1 MRTDNFYQDPSNS
14 EQSAKKEKLRHISS
28 NAKTNTPASILA
40 MFLCALL
47 YVQTTQ
53 AAWLHTWLGWMTL
66 AIAARHFLTKLTDIN
81 SDLETNF
88 QFLNLGLGLVPLGW
102 GIGWFI
108 FVNSSDQS
116 SYLTYLM
123 ISQTVLFV
131 GMATYCIN
139 WPSFLCFLL
148 PLKIPELIYTA
159 YNYQED
165 YLHVYLMSLVAFG
178 LAIKI
183 ASRLSQ
189 LWESSVDLRLSNAS
203 MIDQLTVE
211 KNASIAANIAKSE
224 FIATASHDLRQP
236 MQSINIFVDTIESK
250 NLPEFENRIFS
261 RMRQSITVLN
271 KMFNTLLDISKL
283 DSEVQ
288 TATVDFSVAQLIADL
303 TSHFSDL
310 AKEKNLSLEFDF
322 VEMSVRGDSGL
333 TAQIFRNLLANALQ
347 YTDHGRIVVKIGTD
361 EEGCLIFSV
370 QDTGQGISTEDLPI
384 IFREF
389 FRSES
394 ARSHHDGLGL
404 GLSIVNRIVQK
415 IGAVCTVRSELGQ
428 GSLFTV
434 KTRFP
439 VSAVRSSLGE
449 FKGEAKAKK
458 LVDGSNMSA
467 FSATIGIIEND
478 LSLKHAYQQYFVQ
491 AGYSV
496 FLIPHEKNAFI
507 ECLATLPQLSFI
519 LSDYR
524 LAEHSGVFFIQ
535 KLREEFNEN
544 IPACIVTADTSPKHL
559 KLFDQLNIDVLYK
572 PVEIALVESLISRS
586 LTSASEQLHGSTSE

>member
-1 MRTDNFYQDPSNS
+1 MSNVDFQADFPDS
-14 EQSAKKEKLRHISS
+14 EQLAKKEKLQHMLGFAKS
-28 NAKTNTPASILA
+28 NTVVVIVAPLLCIPLYVKTTETY
-40 MFLCALL
+40 LL
-47 YVQTTQ
+47 Y
-53 AAWLHTWLGWMTL
+53 AWFGLMALVVVARYFLIKLIDLNANL
-66 AIAARHFLTKLTDIN
+66 AR
-81 SDLETNF
+81 NF
-88 QFLNLGLGLVPLGW
+88 QFFNLGLGSVTFAW

-108 FVNSSDQS
+108 FVNPADQT
-116 SYLTYLM
+116 SYLTYQI
-123 ISQTVLFV
+123 ISLTVLFV
-131 GMATYCIN
+131 GMAGYCVS
-139 WPSFLCFLL
+139 WRSFLCFVL
-148 PLKIPELIYTA
+148 PLKIPELIFIVSN
-159 YNYQED
+159 YNVISWPVP
-165 YLHVYLMSLVAFG
+165 LGSMIAFG
-178 LAIKI
+178 LSIKM
-183 ASRLSQ
+183 AVLFSRL
-189 LWESSVDLRLSNAS
+189 WERSFQLRLSNDA
-203 MIDQLTVE
+203 MIDQLIAE

-283 DSEVQ
+283 DSEIQ

-322 VEMSVRGDSGL
+322 VEMSVRGDSDL

-347 YTDHGRIVVKIGTD
+347 YTDHGGIVVTIGTD
-361 EEGCLIFSV
+361 EKGCLIFSV
-370 QDTGQGISTEDLPI
+370 QDTGQGISTEDLPV

-496 FLIPHEKNAFI
+496 FLIPHEKKAFI
-507 ECLATLPQLSFI
+507 ECLTIIPQLSFI

-524 LAEHSGVFFIQ
+524 LGEHNGVFFIR
-535 KLREEFNEN
+535 KLREEFNED

-559 KLFDQLNIDVLYK
+559 KLFEQLNIDVLYK